1 MSSSP
6 GCPQVTW
13 IPPPAP
19 NSSVDSGHSLWSSWQ
34 GVAMVLSLK
43 YTSLIVTALCHKLE
57 SSIFYLPNPFSS
69 CENQHRH
76 HLLQE
81 VLRD

>member
-1 MSSSP
+1 MSSSL

-13 IPPPAP
+13 ISPPAP
-19 NSSVDSGHSLWSSWQ
+19 DCSVDSRHPLWSFLQ
-34 GVAMVLSLK
+34 GVAMVLSLN
-43 YTSLIVTALCHKLE
+43 YTSPIVTAPCHKLE

-69 CENQHRH
+69 CENQRRH

-81 VLRD
+81 VL